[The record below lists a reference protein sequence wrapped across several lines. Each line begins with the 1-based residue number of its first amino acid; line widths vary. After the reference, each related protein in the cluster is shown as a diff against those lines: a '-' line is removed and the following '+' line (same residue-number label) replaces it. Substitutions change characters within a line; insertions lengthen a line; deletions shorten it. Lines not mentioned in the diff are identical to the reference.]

1 MNTLVSESPFD
12 RYTLTL
18 FRLVAEELNFTRA
31 GKKAGLTQ
39 SAITR
44 QILRMEERLGTP
56 LFERTT
62 RHVALTPA
70 GVFLWE
76 KSGRILASAEAALE
90 DLKSGFELGPQRL
103 RVGIARSIGLAYF
116 PGFFFPFRKAHPD
129 VALHISQGTEGEI
142 YEALEERRLEIG
154 LVATPS
160 RLPAHLMNQH
170 SFDDPFAF
178 IAPPEAQLTVDA
190 NSSDLVP
197 LYEQTWKQGWLML
210 SSEDVTGKELRRW
223 MGGQGLTIRPSMEL
237 DSFDVIFNLVSL
249 GLGSSLVPNRVLALY
264 GGRRKVQ
271 RVQMKPT
278 FSRTLSVV
286 VRKSPKP
293 SELMT
298 QLIESILF

>member
-1 MNTLVSESPFD
+1 MNSLLTESPFD
-12 RYTLTL
+12 LYTLTL

-31 GKKAGLTQ
+31 SKKAGLTQ

-70 GVFLWE
+70 GVLLWE

-90 DLKSGFELGPQRL
+90 DLKSGFQLGPQRL

-129 VALHISQGTEGEI
+129 VALNISQGTEGEI

-154 LVATPS
+154 LVAAPP
-160 RLPAHLMNQH
+160 RLPANLVSLH
-170 SFDDPFAF
+170 SFDDPFVF
-178 IAPPEAQLTVDA
+178 IAPPDAQLTVDT
-190 NSSDLVP
+190 NPSFLVP
-197 LYEQTWKQGWLML
+197 LYEQTWKPGWLML

-223 MGGQGLTIRPSMEL
+223 MEGQGLTIQPSMEL

-271 RVQMKPT
+271 RVQMKPA

-293 SELMT
+293 STLMAK
-298 QLIESILF
+298 LIASILF